1 MYFFDRKF
9 NIVDVIGMRTAH
21 TRAANAIKYPRGL
34 SLQDSV
40 NLPSHR
46 APIDRVVPH
55 AGQGMPVSNLIGQS
69 IGPELNPSNNFA
81 ATDIDRNVRLS
92 KTNLVKRLN
101 DGIIIC
107 AIFETVENQFQI
119 PIVFQ

>member
-1 MYFFDRKF
+1 
-9 NIVDVIGMRTAH
+9 MRTAH

-46 APIDRVVPH
+46 APIDLVVPH

-69 IGPELNPSNNFA
+69 IGPELNPSNNLA
-81 ATDIDRNVRLS
+81 ATDIDITEKHSNN
-92 KTNLVKRLN
+92 NLVKRLN
-101 DGIIIC
+101 VGKTIC
-107 AIFETVENQFQI
+107 AIFKSVENQF
-119 PIVFQ
+119 